1 MSAPIRRR
9 RDVMRALL
17 AEFALT
23 GASAAIIAA
32 IIGTACAA
40 LLVASYMRFDFVVL
54 GGTLAGTIGGAAVA
68 VALIGL
74 AGTWRALGQKAAPL
88 LRNA

>member
-1 MSAPIRRR
+1 
-9 RDVMRALL
+9 MRALL

-23 GASAAIIAA
+23 GAAAAIVAA

-40 LLVASYMRFDFVVL
+40 LLIAIYMRIEFVVL
-54 GGTLAGTIGGAAVA
+54 PGTLAATIAGAALA
-68 VALIGL
+68 VALLGL